1 MNIIKGD
8 IMEEVLE
15 ILKGVHPEVDYE
27 TETGLI
33 DKRIFDSFDIVT
45 IVGDL
50 MDTFDIEITA
60 EYMTPDNFNSLESIV
75 KLVKKLEDEE

>member
-1 MNIIKGD
+1 MED
-8 IMEEVLE
+8 ILE
-15 ILKGVHPEVDYE
+15 ILRGVHPEIDYE

-60 EYMTPDNFNSLESIV
+60 EHMIPENFNSAKAIYRLVTSLE
-75 KLVKKLEDEE
+75 EE

>member
-1 MNIIKGD
+1 MNEI
-8 IMEEVLE
+8 LE
-15 ILKGVHPEVDYE
+15 ILKGIHPEIDYE

-45 IVGDL
+45 IVGEL

-60 EYMTPDNFNSLESIV
+60 EHMIPANFNSAEAIY
-75 KLVKKLEDEE
+75 KLVQKLEEED

>member
-1 MNIIKGD
+1 MKED
-8 IMEEVLE
+8 VLE
-15 ILKGVHPEVDYE
+15 ILRGVHPEIDYE
-27 TETGLI
+27 NETGLI

-60 EYMTPDNFNSLESIV
+60 EHMVPENFNSAAAII
-75 KLVKKLEDEE
+75 KLVSSLEEE